1 MIIVQWNFQICCS
14 KCTCYLTLPLKPKYH
29 NLYFIIYD
37 IGYILHLNIF
47 SFARK
52 KFFANPNHKKWAPHK
67 LILYILFPIELQLHE
82 WIIILFQQLCMMMM
96 NQFFKKKF
104 LKLSLKFLLQWLLDL
119 HIVWNRGKFVQ
130 QSKNHIAEDLIILKH
145 YTVQSYLNLPK
156 SLCLYSKLCST
167 KQWSSRTYFT
177 LLLWKPIFS
186 PKRVLLVGTILC
198 FIWQTFNFYSKSG
211 IKVNIYLVLFQKY
224 LVSGSPKYIQFQS
237 S

>member
-1 MIIVQWNFQICCS
+1 MNEISALQSSHNFTYQRIFLPKKTELLLIIVQWNFQICCS

-96 NQFFKKKF
+96 NQFFKKKKF
-104 LKLSLKFLLQWLLDL
+104 LKLSLKILLC
-119 HIVWNRGKFVQ
+119 N
-130 QSKNHIAEDLIILKH
+130 
-145 YTVQSYLNLPK
+145 Y
-156 SLCLYSKLCST
+156 
-167 KQWSSRTYFT
+167 
-177 LLLWKPIFS
+177 
-186 PKRVLLVGTILC
+186 
-198 FIWQTFNFYSKSG
+198 
-211 IKVNIYLVLFQKY
+211 
-224 LVSGSPKYIQFQS
+224 SGS
-237 S
+237 

>member
-1 MIIVQWNFQICCS
+1 M
-14 KCTCYLTLPLKPKYH
+14 
-29 NLYFIIYD
+29 
-37 IGYILHLNIF
+37 HLNIF

-96 NQFFKKKF
+96 NQFFKNKI
-104 LKLSLKFLLQWLLDL
+104 LKIVSKNSSMQLQWLLDL

-130 QSKNHIAEDLIILKH
+130 QDMESKNHVAEDLIILKDC
-145 YTVQSYLNLPK
+145 TVQSYLNLPK
-156 SLCLYSKLCST
+156 SLCYSKLCST

-177 LLLWKPIFS
+177 LLLWKPIFP
-186 PKRVLLVGTILC
+186 PKRVLLVGTILS

-224 LVSGSPKYIQFQS
+224 LVSGSPKYIQFES